1 VLDVEDVWLREFDRF
16 ALRVA
21 GRFFRPEPRDHA
33 SSYLRALCAG
43 LERRNGWT
51 ISEHAGRTSPD
62 AMQRLLRLAVFD
74 VDGIRDDVRALVV
87 ERLADRDAVL
97 VFDETGFVKKGRRS
111 AGVQPQYS
119 GTSGGTANCQI
130 GVFAAYVSGR
140 GHALIDR
147 ELYLPR
153 SWTDDRDRSRAAG
166 IPDDV
171 EFASKPRMMMA
182 MLQRTIEAKVPFT
195 WVLAD
200 EVYGR
205 AKYLRVWM
213 EERQI
218 SYVLAVSCDD
228 IEVGRDGLGAVYAD
242 DLASL
247 PARKWKRL
255 SAGPGAHGHRL
266 YDWARVDIRTN
277 PSPGQGHWLLARRSI
292 SDPTDIAYYACH
304 GPAHTTLTALA
315 TVAGR
320 RWPIEECFQQ
330 AKNEA
335 GLDQYQVRSWRAWYA
350 HITLSMAALALLVI
364 TRTASLANPLNQIK
378 RAD

>member
-1 VLDVEDVWLREFDRF
+1 
-16 ALRVA
+16 
-21 GRFFRPEPRDHA
+21 
-33 SSYLRALCAG
+33 
-43 LERRNGWT
+43 
-51 ISEHAGRTSPD
+51 
-62 AMQRLLRLAVFD
+62 MQRLLRLSVFD
-74 VDGIRDDVRALVV
+74 VDGVRDDVRALVV
-87 ERLADRDAVL
+87 DRLADRDAVL
-97 VFDETGFVKKGRRS
+97 VFDETGFAKKGRRS

-119 GTSGGTANCQI
+119 GTLGATANCQV

-205 AKYLRVWM
+205 AKYLRAWL

-218 SYVLAVSCDD
+218 SYVLAISCDD

-247 PARKWKRL
+247 PASKWKRL
-255 SAGPGAHGHRL
+255 SAGAGAHGHRL

-304 GPAHTTLTALA
+304 GPARTTLTALA
-315 TVAGR
+315 AVAGR

-350 HITLSMAALALLVI
+350 HMTLSMAALALLVI
-364 TRTASLANPLNQIK
+364 TRTASLANQINQTK